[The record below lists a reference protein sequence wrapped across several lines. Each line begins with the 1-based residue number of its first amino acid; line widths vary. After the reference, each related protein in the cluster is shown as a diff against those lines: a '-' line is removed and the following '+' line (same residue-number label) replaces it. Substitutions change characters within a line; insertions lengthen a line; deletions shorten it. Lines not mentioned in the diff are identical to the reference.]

1 MPARNF
7 GRTLRLLAPALL
19 LMVATAQPLHADTLN
34 RSLETL
40 NKLNQIQPLQ
50 NPGYHTGDKLLGGRI
65 LDRKNKVVGE
75 LHDILLTPG
84 GEVSS
89 IAVEFDRLRLNT
101 EVYLGYNDLQ
111 IKPVS
116 NGYAL
121 GLDDGQ
127 IKNAYPEMLAGIE
140 SAAGNSD
147 IFSVRK
153 IVGADVKARDG
164 RHLGVVDQVLF
175 TGNGARAEALYVAMK
190 YGTLRGEGVAIPF
203 GSARIGY
210 KDGRTSVLVGDDI
223 ADSMIS
229 IAQND

>member
-1 MPARNF
+1 MLARSF
-7 GRTLRLLAPALL
+7 RLLAPAFL
-19 LMVATAQPLHADTLN
+19 LMIATAQPLHADTLN

-40 NKLNQIQPLQ
+40 SELNRIQPLQ
-50 NPGYHTGDKLLGGRI
+50 NPEYSTGEKLLDGRI

-75 LHDILLTPG
+75 LHDILLSSG

-89 IAVEFDRLRLNT
+89 IAVEFNRLRLGA
-101 EVYLGYNDLQ
+101 EVYLGSNELQ
-111 IKPVS
+111 INPVS

-121 GLDDGQ
+121 GLDDDQ
-127 IKNAYPEMLAGIE
+127 IKDAYPEMLAGIE

-153 IVGADVKARDG
+153 IVGANVKARDG
-164 RHLGVVDQVLF
+164 RHLGTVDQVLF

-210 KDGRTSVLVGDDI
+210 KNGQTSVLVGDDI
-223 ADSMIS
+223 ADSMIA
-229 IAQND
+229 IAKND

>member
-1 MPARNF
+1 MPIRSF

-19 LMVATAQPLHADTLN
+19 LMMTTAHPLHADTSN

-40 NKLNQIQPLQ
+40 NKLNYMQPLQ
-50 NPGYHTGDKLLGGRI
+50 NPEYRTGDKLLNGRI

-89 IAVEFDRLRLNT
+89 IAVEFNRLRLGA

-111 IKPVS
+111 INPVS

-127 IKNAYPEMLAGIE
+127 IKDAYPNMLAGIE

-153 IVGADVKARDG
+153 IVGANVKARDG
-164 RHLGVVDQVLF
+164 RNLGTVDQVLF

-203 GSARIGY
+203 GSTRIGY
-210 KDGRTSVLVGDDI
+210 KDGQVSILVGDDV
-223 ADSMIS
+223 ADSMIA
-229 IAQND
+229 IAKND